1 MASHGI
7 ARTERTR
14 TRTDEQRQQELA
26 KIETYRDLEHQVRAK
41 VAAGAASYDDPALF
55 QLTTKLLRLNPE
67 YYTIWNVRRRC
78 LISGSLCK
86 PSAGS
91 WPSKASPSS
100 LPSATTRPSFAPS
113 SLSSSAATPPS
124 QDSPTIGGSGST
136 PDPEAEAEAEAD
148 ADADADEET
157 KEAKGSRT
165 KIPQQQESDRVVLRA
180 ELDFTIP
187 LLLGFPK
194 CYWIW
199 NFRRWIL
206 SQVILRLP
214 LSQARDIWMTEL
226 GLVSKMLDKD
236 NRNFHAWGYRRY
248 VVATLESPALHG
260 KSMAESEL
268 AYTQKMYEKNLSNFS
283 AWHSRSQL
291 IVRVLDERG
300 ADDKTRAAFLDDE
313 LALVKDALN
322 VGPDDQSLWYY
333 HQFLISQITSY
344 QTQATVVP
352 ALTLQERI
360 GYLSREI
367 DDIKDLLVDYKDTK
381 WIYEAL
387 LEYSIALRRLE
398 LAEGR
403 AGERED
409 AHAWLAKV
417 QDLDPM
423 RRGRWSDV
431 KAQFVSAK

>member
-1 MASHGI
+1 ML
-7 ARTERTR
+7 RT
-14 TRTDEQRQQELA
+14 
-26 KIETYRDLEHQVRAK
+26 
-41 VAAGAASYDDPALF
+41 
-55 QLTTKLLRLNPE
+55 
-67 YYTIWNVRRRC
+67 
-78 LISGSLCK
+78 
-86 PSAGS
+86 
-91 WPSKASPSS
+91 
-100 LPSATTRPSFAPS
+100 
-113 SLSSSAATPPS
+113 
-124 QDSPTIGGSGST
+124 
-136 PDPEAEAEAEAD
+136 
-148 ADADADEET
+148 
-157 KEAKGSRT
+157 
-165 KIPQQQESDRVVLRA
+165 

-199 NFRRWIL
+199 NFRRWVL

-214 LSQARDIWMTEL
+214 VSQAREIWMTEL

-248 VVATLESPALHG
+248 VVATLESPALQG
-260 KSMAESEL
+260 KSMAESEF

-291 IVRVLDERG
+291 IARVLDERG

-344 QTQATVVP
+344 QTQATVAP

-398 LAEGR
+398 QAEGR
-403 AGERED
+403 EGEGED
-409 AHAWLAKV
+409 AHAWLERV
-417 QDLDPM
+417 QTLDPM
-423 RRGRWSDV
+423 RKGRWSDV
-431 KAQFVSAK
+431 EAQFVSAK